1 MSSRTFVPRLSEN
14 SVKNQF
20 EGGAVFAS
28 GLALNGGVTFKDGRT
43 EQLNFDA
50 FRPARM
56 NDAPKEVFV
65 HLVDSDERPT
75 GVGEPPVP
83 PFAPA
88 LANAIFAATG
98 KRYRE
103 LPIVI

>member
-1 MSSRTFVPRLSEN
+1 VT
-14 SVKNQF
+14 NQF

-28 GLALNGGVTFKDGRT
+28 SGALKGGITFKDGHAV
-43 EQLNFDA
+43 QSNFHDYNV
-50 FRPARM
+50 ARM
-56 NDAPKEVFV
+56 PDAPEAVFV
-65 HLVDSDERPT
+65 HLVESDEHPT

-88 LANAIFAATG
+88 LANALFAATG

-103 LPIVI
+103 LPIKLG